1 MDFSRKKSKSQKVY
15 FSRKKS
21 KSQKVYFSH
30 KKSKSQK
37 VYFSR
42 KKSKSLLFVQKVK
55 KFTFRAKSQKV
66 KKFTFR
72 AKSQKVKKITF
83 RAKSQKVT
91 FRAKSQKVQK
101 FTFRAKSQKVTF
113 RAKSSKGQKL
123 LFAQKVKKSKSLLF
137 AQQVKK
143 FIFRAK
149 SQKVTF
155 CRKKAKH
162 TFSEKNSG
170 SEKLRLAKKGYKLKS
185 TKLPYRA
192 KGQKVLEKNTIKE
205 QKNVLPIAENI
216 KISFFQETS
225 LKSRNVVIGP
235 AESHNSVV
243 KKQIIKLFCL
253 PCFGQKSKNH
263 FSPRTVEKPR
273 FKKKMTKSQTVTLR
287 EVDSIDC
294 FSRNKGHKGTVA
306 AKYQKTTWRKLKHA

>member
-1 MDFSRKKSKSQKVY
+1 MRIWTFRAKSQKVKKFTFRAKSQKVYFSRKKSKSHFSRKKSKSQKVY

-21 KSQKVYFSH
+21 KSQKVYFS
-30 KKSKSQK
+30 
-37 VYFSR
+37 R
-42 KKSKSLLFVQKVK
+42 KKSKSHFSRKKFKRSKVTFRAKSRKVK

-66 KKFTFR
+66 F
-72 AKSQKVKKITF
+72 
-83 RAKSQKVT
+83 
-91 FRAKSQKVQK
+91 
-101 FTFRAKSQKVTF
+101 
-113 RAKSSKGQKL
+113 
-123 LFAQKVKKSKSLLF
+123 
-137 AQQVKK
+137 
-143 FIFRAK
+143 FRAK

-162 TFSEKNSG
+162 TFTEKNSE

-205 QKNVLPIAENI
+205 QKNVSPIAENI
-216 KISFFQETS
+216 KISFFQETP

-253 PCFGQKSKNH
+253 PCFGQKSKNQ